1 MHSHG
6 YPEGREVEKDA
17 DSFASHLL
25 MPREDVLS
33 QIPASPSIR
42 SLISAKKRWGVSVVA
57 LARTAKDVGLLTDWH
72 YRELCKQMASAGY
85 RSVEPE
91 PLPRE
96 RSVLWKM
103 VLEELWKD
111 RHTKESIAAQLSLP
125 LDEVDSLLQGILGGP
140 THSDQAPTRTPL
152 RLV

>member
-1 MHSHG
+1 
-6 YPEGREVEKDA
+6 
-17 DSFASHLL
+17 
-25 MPREDVLS
+25 MPREDVVS
-33 QIPASPSIR
+33 QLTASPSIR
-42 SLISAKKRWGVSVVA
+42 TLISGKKRWGVSVVA

-85 RSVEPE
+85 RSVEPD
-91 PLPRE
+91 PSPRE

-111 RHTKESIAAQLSLP
+111 RYTKDSIAAQLCLP
-125 LDEVDSLLQGILGGP
+125 LDEVDSLLQGVLGGP
-140 THSDQAPTRTPL
+140 DNSNQASARAPL